1 MTTKCTYVPLVMQV
15 SLVFKT
21 SSSYNNIISPFYFQG
36 LKRSEQHTLLEL
48 FRTKMVHNTA
58 SPGSLTEN
66 TSNVSDSS
74 RIKRLEKL
82 IKKQF

>member
-1 MTTKCTYVPLVMQV
+1 MTKKCTYE
-15 SLVFKT
+15 SLVIQVLQFL
-21 SSSYNNIISPFYFQG
+21 SLLYFQG

-48 FRTKMVHNTA
+48 FRTKMAHNTT
-58 SPGSLTEN
+58 SPGSVTEN